1 MTESGQ
7 IVVIANAG
15 SGRKASG
22 EDPTG
27 DLVAALDAR
36 LHEFAP
42 GDDIGGLV
50 GRAVAEGAAT
60 VVASGGD
67 GTIMAVAD
75 ALRGSDVTMG
85 LMPSGTFNFF
95 ARGFGIPPEPDV
107 AAAIIRDGQVQRL
120 SLGTVNGKVFLNNM
134 SIGVYPAILKE
145 REDVYRR
152 WGRSRLAAYW
162 SVVRTFLRAQRLVSL
177 RLDHDGRSL
186 VVRTPL
192 VFVARSAYQLEHFG
206 LPGADAV
213 AGGRFAIFIGPDRGR
228 FALFLNA
235 FRLARGKMEE
245 GRDFRLILA
254 DEATLHIRKP
264 AVLVAVDGEK
274 LRLRPPLHLK
284 IERDCLT
291 LLVPGPGQAVA
302 A

>member
-1 MTESGQ
+1 MTDAQQ
-7 IVVIANAG
+7 IAVIANAG
-15 SGRKASG
+15 SGRKAQG
-22 EDPTG
+22 QDPTQ
-27 DLVAALDAR
+27 DLVAALGAR
-36 LHEFAP
+36 LYEFAP
-42 GDDIGGLV
+42 GDDIGRKV
-50 GRAVAEGAAT
+50 GQAVAEGAGT
-60 VVASGGD
+60 VIASGGD

-75 ALRGSDVTMG
+75 ALRGSDVRMG

-95 ARGFGIPPEPDV
+95 ARGFGIPPAPDE
-107 AAAIIRDGQVQRL
+107 AAAIIAGGRTQRL
-120 SLGTVNGKVFLNNM
+120 SLGTVNGRVFLNNM

-152 WGRSRLAAYW
+152 WGRSRIAAYW
-162 SVVRTFLRAQRLVSL
+162 SVVKTFLRAQRLVSL
-177 RLDHDGRSL
+177 RLEHDGGTL

-206 LPGADAV
+206 LPGAEAV
-213 AGGRFAIFIGPDRGR
+213 ADGKLAIFIGPDRGR

-254 DEATLHIRKP
+254 ERAVLHIRRP
-264 AVLVAVDGEK
+264 SVLVAIDGEK
-274 LRLRPPLHLK
+274 LRMAPPLRLK
-284 IERDCLT
+284 MERDCLT
-291 LLVPGPGQAVA
+291 LLVPGPDQAVA